1 MNVQLD
7 MPSRRFAFVGAAL
20 CLMVLSSVP
29 AHASPWVLPKGATVF
44 EVKAGTDFASREFL
58 IDDGRE
64 QEFPLDGRF
73 ESYRL
78 QLSSRYGAFEGVEF
92 GAKISLQSATYTS
105 DPIILPSEPGS
116 GNVCNGDGATLDG
129 CEQQVTDFTSSEFG
143 FSDLY
148 LNSVIQHIGGNA
160 RAASNIEIKIPT
172 GYDAPAATFEGNR
185 PSATAI
191 ADDVALGDGI
201 VHLQYRLETGAF
213 IPSTGTV
220 LEFAA
225 GYRARLE
232 SPGDQA
238 IAEVKVGQNIGK
250 NLFVFLGSDGAY
262 TLFDGDVI
270 ETGDG
275 QDATTF
281 TSNNP
286 STPAREF
293 DPSEVEQR
301 EFRLDYDFLRATA
314 GIIVRLDGRE
324 VVLSA
329 STIFWGEN
337 IARLSNISVG
347 VVLPFR

>member
-201 VHLQYRLETGAF
+201 VHLQYRLEPGAF

-220 LEFAA
+220 QEFAA
-225 GYRARLE
+225 GYRAR
-232 SPGDQA
+232 Q
-238 IAEVKVGQNIGK
+238 
-250 NLFVFLGSDGAY
+250 DGH
-262 TLFDGDVI
+262 
-270 ETGDG
+270 
-275 QDATTF
+275 DATTF
-281 TSNNP
+281 SSIIP
-286 STPAREF
+286 CTPAREL